1 MSNIIIKSDE
11 RKAQEAYVAK
21 AYGVNP
27 QNRQAM
33 EHVECIAARTKEA
46 VNYGKQM
53 GGHKS
58 W

>member
-1 MSNIIIKSDE
+1 MANVIIKSDE
-11 RKAQEAYVAK
+11 RKAHEAYVAK

-46 VNYGKQM
+46 VEYGKQI
-53 GGHKS
+53 GGRRS

>member
-1 MSNIIIKSDE
+1 MPNVIIKNEE
-11 RKAQEAYVAK
+11 RKAQESYVAK

-33 EHVECIAARTKEA
+33 EHVECIAAKTKEA
-46 VNYGKQM
+46 AEYGKQM
-53 GGHKS
+53 GGRKS